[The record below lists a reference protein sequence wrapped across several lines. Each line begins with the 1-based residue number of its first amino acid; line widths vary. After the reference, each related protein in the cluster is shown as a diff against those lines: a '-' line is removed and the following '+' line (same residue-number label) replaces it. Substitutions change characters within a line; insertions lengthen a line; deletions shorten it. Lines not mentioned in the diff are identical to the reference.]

1 MDSKEVDKKRLNAL
15 VNEAVQNYD
24 TVDKKHIYR
33 EIGTSLISM
42 GLEADS
48 DTTSKCL
55 LKPQESFDFKNEPL
69 NSRKLFVDAISREI
83 PAENAEKI
91 GKDFWEI
98 FKKKAKSY
106 ICGNEGIIKLI
117 KNGKVN
123 EALESTIAVVLI
135 SMGISGLW
143 IPAVA
148 TITSGILILLLKA
161 GIESLCESTNDI

>member
-24 TVDKKHIYR
+24 TADKKHIYR

-48 DTTSKCL
+48 DITSKCL
-55 LKPQESFDFKNEPL
+55 LKPQESFDFKKEPL
-69 NSRKLFVDAISREI
+69 NSRKLFVDTISREI
-83 PAENAEKI
+83 PAGNAEKI
-91 GKDFWEI
+91 GEDFWEI

-123 EALESTIAVVLI
+123 ESLESTIAIVLI
-135 SMGISGLW
+135 SMGIYGLW

>member
-1 MDSKEVDKKRLNAL
+1 MDSKEVDRKRLNAL

-24 TVDKKHIYR
+24 AVDKKHIYR

-42 GLEADS
+42 GLEVDS
-48 DTTSKCL
+48 DATSKCL

-69 NSRKLFVDAISREI
+69 NSRKLFVDTISREI

-91 GKDFWEI
+91 GKDFWVI

-117 KNGKVN
+117 KNGKVD